1 MHLIS
6 SAAAVFFMTYILYA
20 GPASAAAPEE
30 VWIPKSSG
38 GFHIIEGDAQVRVQ
52 FIRNGEINDTTGRIT
67 NLGGDKEFKG
77 SYLRLA
83 TDEGTVIVLL
93 RDIRFLESIQDSG
106 QDGSPAPQNLNE
118 ESKSSKKRNQES
130 SPKNLPKAI
139 GVKLGGEIGSSP
151 QGRPWFLSIVF
162 ETAIQEGVDTVLI
175 EFDTPGGILND
186 GFTITSQILDARES
200 GLTVIGWVKD
210 ALSAGARPAL
220 ACDKL
225 FVQPSAR
232 LGGAEWYSHGVKYEF
247 KEINYEDTL
256 YVYRIPTQVIY
267 HRGNDYLP
275 DRIRAKE
282 DSYSNAIDRRLT
294 QRSQIPDALI
304 DAMSIMESELWFSNQ
319 SGLLSNTQL
328 SSSDELVDDSTSV
341 LTLNADQLVKFL
353 GAKRASS
360 IDEIANQLNIT
371 VLDGRDL
378 PYRTTANASEIRKL
392 KSNLKKSADF
402 RILVNDVRDK
412 LDDCFER
419 ATSIVDLS
427 SIARREEDK
436 RRARA
441 LDDWKA
447 SPQGRSNRPPPRSIR
462 PLTGPPE
469 LIPAGRK
476 LTMSIRQKV
485 VACLSMAQKDYDL
498 LEEQI
503 KAMLG
508 VNSVT
513 EFVEVS
519 RSIRTELDDP
529 RTDVEFIEFVDVL
542 ADEVVEVF
550 YNKQ

>member
-1 MHLIS
+1 M
-6 SAAAVFFMTYILYA
+6 
-20 GPASAAAPEE
+20 E
-30 VWIPKSSG
+30 
-38 GFHIIEGDAQVRVQ
+38 
-52 FIRNGEINDTTGRIT
+52 T
-67 NLGGDKEFKG
+67 N
-77 SYLRLA
+77 
-83 TDEGTVIVLL
+83 EGTSIVLL
-93 RDIRFLESIQDSG
+93 RDIRFVESVQDSG
-106 QDGSPAPQNLNE
+106 QDESPAPRDLNE
-118 ESKSSKKRNQES
+118 ESKTSKKRNEES

-139 GVKLGGEIGSSP
+139 GVRLGGEIGTSP

-225 FVQPSAR
+225 FVHPSAR
-232 LGGAEWYSHGVKYEF
+232 LGGSEWYSHGVKYEF

-275 DRIRAKE
+275 DRIRAKQ

-294 QRSQIPDALI
+294 QRSQISDALI

-341 LTLNADQLVKFL
+341 LTLNADQLVRFL
-353 GAKRASS
+353 GAKSASS
-360 IDEIANQLNIT
+360 IDEIVKQLNIT

-378 PYRTTANASEIRKL
+378 PYRTTANASQIRKL

-402 RILVNDVRDK
+402 RILVDDVRDK

-419 ATSIVDLS
+419 SSAFVELS
-427 SIARREEDK
+427 SKARREEDE
-436 RRARA
+436 RRSRA
-441 LDDWKA
+441 LSAWKS

-469 LIPAGRK
+469 LIPVGRK
-476 LTMSIRQKV
+476 LPMNIRQKV

-503 KAMLG
+503 KSMLG

-519 RSIRTELDDP
+519 RSIRTELKDP
-529 RTDVEFIEFVDVL
+529 RTDLEFIEFVDVL
-542 ADEVVEVF
+542 GDEVVEVF